1 MSEHVH
7 DWHFDAFG
15 DGIIA
20 MCVSRDC
27 ETELTAAEVS
37 RRLNATESLSADSA
51 TLAASFIWSEY
62 QYKGWEE
69 SQAEAYKAYSDSLS
83 YAAALDG
90 EDG

>member
-27 ETELTAAEVS
+27 EMELTAAEVS
-37 RRLNATESLSADSA
+37 RRLNATGRLGAEDALM
-51 TLAASFIWSEY
+51 AAHTGKDNGLTEREV
-62 QYKGWEE
+62 GRLR
-69 SQAEAYKAYSDSLS
+69 A
-83 YAAALDG
+83 YAAALEG